1 MNRIKEFRKKKK
13 LSQDDIAKTIK
24 VKQNTISQWEN
35 EIRTPNVKQ
44 ALQLAKILDTTV
56 ESLYK

>member
-13 LSQDDIAKTIK
+13 ISQDDIAKTIK